1 MNDLMM
7 YLCNYAYDSGIG
19 YQLDKASYDPNDVS
33 FYLDFTNTVYINM
46 SYKNKEEVPFQ
57 FAHEIS
63 HALNGD
69 KGSNNFSANSVY
81 SKEEYKA
88 NKRATKILLEYC
100 DLNGL
105 TFYNSTEFM
114 DAFGIPS
121 KAGYVVDDVFEE
133 KIGIWLA
140 LRPNTDWR

>member
-1 MNDLMM
+1 MDDLMTF
-7 YLCNYAYDSGIG
+7 LRDYAFANQIG
-19 YQLDKASYDPNDVS
+19 YQFDNIREPDQAPKS
-33 FYLDFTNTVYINM
+33 NTALRVVFMNNNW
-46 SYKNKEEVPFQ
+46 KNPEEIPFQ

-63 HALNGD
+63 HILNGD

-133 KIGIWLA
+133 K
-140 LRPNTDWR
+140 

>member
-1 MNDLMM
+1 MNNLMT
-7 YLCNYAYDSGIG
+7 YLCNYAYDHGIG
-19 YQLDKASYDPNDVS
+19 YQLDRASYKPDEVS
-33 FYLDFTNTVYINM
+33 FYMELNNTVYINTN
-46 SYKNKEEVPFQ
+46 YINEEEVPFQ

-121 KAGYVVDDVFEE
+121 KAGYVVDNVFEE
-133 KIGIWLA
+133 KIGI
-140 LRPNTDWR
+140 

>member
-1 MNDLMM
+1 MDNLIT
-7 YLCNYAYDSGIG
+7 YLCNYAFDHDIG
-19 YQLDKASYDPNDVS
+19 YHLDRISYDPEDAS
-33 FYLDFTNTVYINM
+33 FYLNLTNTVYINM
-46 SYKNKEEVPFQ
+46 NYKNEEEAPFQ

-121 KAGYVVDDVFEE
+121 KAGYVIDNVFEE
-133 KIGIWLA
+133 KVGI
-140 LRPNTDWR
+140 

>member
-1 MNDLMM
+1 MDNLIT
-7 YLCNYAYDSGIG
+7 YLCNYAFDHDIG
-19 YQLDKASYDPNDVS
+19 YQLDRISYDPEDAS
-33 FYLDFTNTVYINM
+33 FYLNLTNTVYINM
-46 SYKNKEEVPFQ
+46 NYKNEEEVPFQ

-69 KGSNNFSANSVY
+69 RGSNNFSANSVY

-114 DAFGIPS
+114 DAFGIPF
-121 KAGYVVDDVFEE
+121 KAGYVVDNVFEE
-133 KIGIWLA
+133 KIGI
-140 LRPNTDWR
+140 